1 MNIKANKM
9 RVIQLSGTT
18 FCAACMLAAY
28 GMLCGVSHILH
39 QDVFKNYYLLISFIT
54 VEALLFVTMIG
65 LLFLPEFLVSLI
77 ARMLTGHETELKSE
91 KYKFPVYDLT
101 PTDEA
106 EGVECYTYML
116 SEVLKREKVWNV
128 AIAGRYGSGKSSFLN
143 TFFKS
148 RKNEKALPWK
158 EKRLRKKEKVLK
170 ISMAAFLEKEGGQ
183 QMDEARE
190 RLLEI
195 SILQQMFYHETQD
208 KLPFSRFRRLT
219 RFARSKWCL
228 MFGLLLLIMISVI
241 FLVQPSSMLQHLPN
255 EAVLKWSN
263 AAYWVGMG
271 LLLVVGAIGV
281 FHVLRFYKKIKHCNL
296 NFQNIELEIEKED
309 ETSVFNRYMDE
320 VVYFFEETGYTIV
333 LFEDIDRFKD
343 ARIFAKLRE
352 LNLILNSAKQ
362 IRQKPI
368 RFIYALRDNVFTG
381 TERVKFFDFILPIVP
396 VVDSKSSAAKFKE
409 MLAAYVGEDRIAEYD
424 EMIHAL
430 SPYISDMRLMNN
442 IVNEF
447 SAYREMISTQGHG
460 LRFLG
465 MVIFK
470 NFFPAEFAKLYERT
484 DSLLAR
490 ILERKKEVAK
500 EKVTE
505 LESEVKKI
513 KTEITLSEREKLR
526 DIAELQS
533 LYMAH
538 CVGGILPAHANMI
551 GWEGQ
556 SEIQLS
562 EFFAAPNFFDSLYGK
577 DIHIQRVANTYYG
590 WNNQTSHFKWDD
602 VYPKVKGRFGEYKDR
617 VKAIDDKDGT
627 KREEYNRRIAELSIE
642 KNAVCR
648 LSLADMLKKGWFGE
662 DDIRNALKDCY
673 SKFEAKDGETT
684 LKIAI
689 KRETVLLLY
698 QLFYGGYVGENYE
711 HFISVFKTGDMA
723 RGDNDFETAVLE
735 NVEYPFDYELAD
747 PAAVVEHLGV
757 GMFTKSAIRNF
768 ALVETMIKA
777 RERYKDKLDAF
788 ASQFVKNT
796 ADNQRF
802 AVELISRVYAD
813 DDGATKIV
821 GFYVEHWGTC
831 LDVLFKDGNLPE
843 DTKAKLSEACLR
855 WMKFSQVKLPS
866 AVGVY
871 IAKTRHPC
879 EMFKSAGYDPA
890 VMVKLLDEAE
900 VRLENCVFETDA
912 EKKYVGAVRSVG
924 CYLYGD
930 GMLERLMAASDADVS
945 NFKQAPMSCVRNSGL
960 SDVIKD
966 VEENFGYF
974 VEEFYVGEK
983 SGKEDEPE
991 VVIDVINTTIFEVK
1005 DREVFVRAQKQLVED
1020 LSLVKDDDLAKRLLI
1035 ANMIVPSWKNV
1046 VHAAERFTYSD
1057 EAQGF
1062 LEKNRESLMKQ
1073 DWQPVEEPLK
1083 KWVDWLISTEA
1094 VQEDALK
1101 VALELFPVPIK
1112 VQALAKVDIAAERI
1126 RVATASGR
1134 IIFAPEL
1141 YEQLKK
1147 AGKGGHME
1155 LAEAFPSEFIQA
1167 CKTNSWEMLNKDL
1180 VRIFTGDRFSDN
1192 QKCEMLKMYEGCESK
1207 ASVAAAVATFLT
1219 KVNYRKFS
1227 TTVLE
1232 GVFPHIVQPEL
1243 QVLIL
1248 QRLDPDVAK
1257 VKAMIPKMKEPYNS
1271 VLDEK
1276 IRKELPSNALNKSFI
1291 KFLMG
1296 KGFIADKISGVGGDA
1311 K

>member
-18 FCAACMLAAY
+18 FCVACMLAAY
-28 GMLCGVSHILH
+28 GVLCGVSHILH

-77 ARMLTGHETELKSE
+77 ARMLTSHETELKSE

-116 SEVLKREKVWNV
+116 NEALKREKIRNI
-128 AIAGRYGSGKSSFLN
+128 AIAGRYGAGKSSFLN

-148 RKNEKALPWK
+148 RKNEKALPK
-158 EKRLRKKEKVLK
+158 EEKKLRKKEKVLK

-228 MFGLLLLIMISVI
+228 MFGLLLLIMISVV

-362 IRQKPI
+362 IGQKPI

-396 VVDSKSSAAKFKE
+396 IVDSKSSAAKLKD
-409 MLAAYVGEDRIAEYD
+409 MLTAYVGEGKIAEYD
-424 EMIHAL
+424 EMIYAL

-460 LRFLG
+460 LCFLG

-484 DSLLAR
+484 DSLLVR
-490 ILERKKEVAK
+490 ILERKKEITK
-500 EKVTE
+500 DKVTE
-505 LESEVKKI
+505 FDSEIKKI
-513 KTEITLSEREKLR
+513 KTAIAVSEREKLR
-526 DIAELQS
+526 DITELQS
-533 LYMAH
+533 LYMAR
-538 CVGGILPAHANMI
+538 CVGDELPMGTKSI
-551 GWEGQ
+551 EWRGQ
-556 SEIQLS
+556 KKVALS
-562 EFFAAPNFFDSLYGK
+562 DFFSNPNLFDSLYGNDFYVVYEQK
-577 DIHIQRVANTYYG
+577 SSFYVNH
-590 WNNQTSHFKWDD
+590 WEEKSHECKWTSI
-602 VYPKVKGRFGEYKDR
+602 YPEVQKEHGEYKER
-617 VKAIDDKDGT
+617 VKAIEDKSEE
-627 KREEYNRRIAELSIE
+627 KRKAYECRITALKAE
-642 KNAVCR
+642 KNVVYR
-648 LSLADMLKKGWFGE
+648 LTLSDLFKKGWLGE
-662 DDIRNALKDCY
+662 DDIKGALKGCY
-673 SKFEAKDGETT
+673 PKPKTKEGETAQE
-684 LKIAI
+684 IVI
-689 KRETVLLLY
+689 KQESVLLLY

-711 HFISVFKTGDMA
+711 HFISVFKTGDIT

-735 NVEYPFDYELAD
+735 NVEHPFEHALDN
-747 PAAVVEHLGV
+747 PAAVADHLGV
-757 GMFTKSAIRNF
+757 GMFTKPAVRN
-768 ALVETMIKA
+768 LSLIETMIRA
-777 RERYKDKLDAF
+777 RGRYKDKLDAF

-821 GFYVEHWGTC
+821 GFYVERWETC
-831 LDVLFKDGNLPE
+831 LDDLFKDGNLPE

-855 WMKFSQVKLPS
+855 WMKFSQVKLPA

-879 EMFKSAGYDPA
+879 EMFKSAGYEPA

-1005 DREVFVRAQKQLVED
+1005 DREVFVKAQKQLVED
-1020 LSLVKDDDLAKRLLI
+1020 LSLVKDDDLSKRLLL
-1035 ANMIVPSWKNV
+1035 ANMVVPLWKNV

-1073 DWQPVEEPLK
+1073 DWQPVEEPLR

-1101 VALELFPVPIK
+1101 VALELFPVSIK

-1248 QRLDPDVAK
+1248 MKLDPDAAK
-1257 VKAMIPKMKEPYNS
+1257 IKAMIPKMKGPYNNF
-1271 VLDEK
+1271 LDEK
-1276 IRKELPSNALNKSFI
+1276 SRKELSSNALNKSF
-1291 KFLMG
+1291 KRFLVG
-1296 KGFIADKISGVGGDA
+1296 KGLITDKKVE
-1311 K
+1311 